1 MKLNAEIYGT
11 RAKAKLRLALQ
22 LAGLLAVALG
32 AFNLLA
38 VPVTNLAAIA
48 PYRAGTIIVAGESG
62 GVFYL
67 SDIAVMV
74 AGSVLVWWS

>member
-48 PYRAGTIIVAGESG
+48 PYRTGAIMIAGES

-67 SDIAVMV
+67 SDIVVMV
-74 AGSVLVWWS
+74 IGSIVVWWS